1 MRLAAIERKNTV
13 DLVVERI
20 AEVIKNQRLAAGA
33 RLPGE
38 LQLVQQLKVSR
49 PVLREALARLHSMGL
64 VDVQRGRGTF
74 VGSRESLGNCV
85 RLLRS
90 AVTVSPQE
98 LRSYAEL
105 RSAVEVQA
113 VRQAAE
119 HATAEDIAELQTYLE
134 RLDDQ
139 ELAYAKA
146 LEIDFRFHRKLI
158 EMSGNPM
165 MINLME
171 VIYEFVLAQMARTTP
186 SQRDNQLGRR
196 LHQAILKAVREHDPD
211 AADKAMRQHMQAVL
225 VRLDGLAMKKKG
237 KS

>member
-1 MRLAAIERKNTV
+1 
-13 DLVVERI
+13 
-20 AEVIKNQRLAAGA
+20 
-33 RLPGE
+33 
-38 LQLVQQLKVSR
+38 
-49 PVLREALARLHSMGL
+49 
-64 VDVQRGRGTF
+64 
-74 VGSRESLGNCV
+74 
-85 RLLRS
+85 
-90 AVTVSPQE
+90 
-98 LRSYAEL
+98 
-105 RSAVEVQA
+105 VEVQA

-119 HATAEDIAELQTYLE
+119 HATAEDIAELQKYLE